1 VSIYTAIL
9 FKVLSTAC
17 FAVMGACARWLGE
30 IFPVGQVVFAR
41 SFFAI
46 LPVVIFYAW
55 RGEIWTAM
63 NTSRPFGHVARGLTG
78 VVSMFFLFA
87 ALARLPIADV
97 TAITF
102 STPLMIV
109 ALAGL
114 LLGER
119 VRGYRWTAVI
129 LGLVGVMVILAPHLS
144 VSEMSAMTGAATL
157 GAFFALMNAVF
168 AAAAYIQIRRLTMS
182 ETTSAIVLYFSLISS
197 LCGLA
202 TLPFGW
208 VWPDLHQSGILFLM
222 GFIGGIGQ
230 LFMTQSYRYAQASLT
245 APFDYT
251 SIIWA
256 VILGYVAFG
265 EVPGPSVWAGAV
277 IVIGAGMFVIWRERQ
292 LILQRR
298 REAAQAQSPTTP
310 L

>member
-1 VSIYTAIL
+1 VSVYTAIL

-30 IFPVGQVVFAR
+30 FFPVGQVVFSR

-46 LPVVIFYAW
+46 IPVVIYYTW

-63 NTSRPFGHVARGLTG
+63 ATSRPFGHMARGLTG

-87 ALARLPIADV
+87 ALARLPIAEV

-102 STPLMIV
+102 STPLLIV
-109 ALAGL
+109 ALAAL

-119 VRGYRWTAVI
+119 VRGYRWSAVI
-129 LGLVGVMVILAPHLS
+129 LGLLGVLVILAPHLS
-144 VSEMSAMTGAATL
+144 VGGFAAMSATATL
-157 GAFFALMNAVF
+157 GAVFAVLNAVF
-168 AAAAYIQIRRLTMS
+168 AAAAYIQIRRLTSS
-182 ETTSAIVLYFSLISS
+182 ETTSSIVLYFSLISS
-197 LCGLA
+197 ACGLA

-208 VWPDLHQSGILFLM
+208 VWPGLHQFSILFLM
-222 GFIGGIGQ
+222 GFVGGIGQ
-230 LFMTQSYRYAQASLT
+230 LFMTESYRYAQASLT

-265 EVPGPSVWAGAV
+265 EVPGPSVWAGSA
-277 IVIGAGMFVIWRERQ
+277 IVIAAGLFVIWRERQ
-292 LILQRR
+292 LGLARR
-298 REAAQAQSPTTP
+298 RAKEIPPPVS
-310 L
+310 

>member
-1 VSIYTAIL
+1 MSIYTAIL

-30 IFPVGQVVFAR
+30 VFPVGQVVFAR

-46 LPVVIFYAW
+46 VPIAIFYAY
-55 RGEIWTAM
+55 RRQLRRAM
-63 NTSRPFGHVARGLTG
+63 VTKRPFGHMLRGLTG
-78 VVSMFFLFA
+78 VTSMFFLFA

-102 STPLMIV
+102 STPLIIV
-109 ALAGL
+109 TLAGL

-129 LGLVGVMVILAPHLS
+129 LGFCGVLVILAPHLS
-144 VSEMSAMTGAATL
+144 IAELSGMSDMATL
-157 GAFFALMNAVF
+157 GAIFALLNAVF
-168 AAAAYIQIRRLTMS
+168 AAAAYIQIRRLTRS
-182 ETTSAIVLYFSLISS
+182 ETTSSIVLYFSVIAS

-208 VWPDLHQSGILFLM
+208 VWPSLHQFGILFLM
-222 GFIGGIGQ
+222 GFAGGIGQ
-230 LFMTQSYRYAQASLT
+230 LFMTESYRYAQASLT

-265 EVPGPSVWAGAV
+265 EVPGPSVWTGGV
-277 IVIGAGMFVIWRERQ
+277 IVIGAGMFVIWRERR
-292 LILQRR
+292 LALHRR
-298 REAAQAQSPTTP
+298 SAVIPP
-310 L
+310 VP

>member
-30 IFPVGQVVFAR
+30 VFPVGQVVFAR

-46 LPVVIFYAW
+46 LPVVIFYTW

-63 NTSRPFGHVARGLTG
+63 NTARPFGHVARGLTG

-144 VSEMSAMTGAATL
+144 VSEMSAMSGAATL
-157 GAFFALMNAVF
+157 GAVFALMNAVF

-208 VWPDLHQSGILFLM
+208 VWPDLHQSSILFLM

-277 IVIGAGMFVIWRERQ
+277 IVIGAGLFVIWRERQ
-292 LILQRR
+292 IILQRR
-298 REAAQAQSPTTP
+298 RDAAKSPVA
-310 L
+310 

>member
-30 IFPVGQVVFAR
+30 VFPVGQVVFFR
-41 SFFAI
+41 SFIAFV
-46 LPVVIFYAW
+46 PVLIFYAW

-63 NTSRPFGHVARGLTG
+63 NTARPFGHVLRGLTG

-102 STPLMIV
+102 STPLIIV

-129 LGLVGVMVILAPHLS
+129 LGLIGVLVILAPHLS
-144 VSEMSAMTGAATL
+144 ISEYAAMSGAATL
-157 GAFFALMNAVF
+157 GAVFAILNAVF
-168 AAAAYIQIRRLTMS
+168 AAAAYIQIRRLTSS

-208 VWPDLHQSGILFLM
+208 VWPDAQQLAVLLTM
-222 GFIGGIGQ
+222 GFFGGIGQ
-230 LFMTQSYRYAQASLT
+230 LFMTESYRYAQASLT

-265 EVPGPSVWAGAV
+265 EVPGPSVWAGGA
-277 IVIGAGMFVIWRERQ
+277 IVISAGLFVIWRERQ
-292 LILQRR
+292 LMLQRR
-298 REAAQAQSPTTP
+298 REKEIPP
-310 L
+310 VR

>member
-1 VSIYTAIL
+1 VSVYTAIL

-17 FAVMGACARWLGE
+17 FAVMGACARWAGDV
-30 IFPVGQVVFAR
+30 FPVGQVVFFR
-41 SFFAI
+41 SFVAVV
-46 LPVVIFYAW
+46 PVVIFYAW
-55 RGEIWTAM
+55 RHELRNAM
-63 NTSRPFGHVARGLTG
+63 VTSRPFGHMARGLTG
-78 VVSMFFLFA
+78 VTSMFFLFA

-102 STPLMIV
+102 STPLLIV

-114 LLGER
+114 LLGEK
-119 VRGYRWTAVI
+119 VRGYRWAAVI
-129 LGLVGVMVILAPHLS
+129 LGLVGVLVILAPHLS
-144 VSEMSAMTGAATL
+144 ISGFAAMSSTATL
-157 GAFFALMNAVF
+157 GAGFAVLNAVF
-168 AAAAYIQIRRLTMS
+168 AAGAYIQIRRLTSS

-208 VWPDLHQSGILFLM
+208 VWPDLLQFCVLFLM
-222 GFIGGIGQ
+222 GFVGGIGQ
-230 LFMTQSYRYAQASLT
+230 LFMTESYRYAQASLT

-277 IVIGAGMFVIWRERQ
+277 IVIGAGLFVIWRERR
-292 LILQRR
+292 LSVQRR
-298 REAAQAQSPTTP
+298 RAAAAQSPTVT
-310 L
+310 

>member
-1 VSIYTAIL
+1 VNIYTAIL
-9 FKVLSTAC
+9 FKILSTAC

-30 IFPVGQVVFAR
+30 VFPVGQVVFFR
-41 SFFAI
+41 SFIAFV
-46 LPVVIFYAW
+46 PVLVFYAW

-63 NTSRPFGHVARGLTG
+63 NTARPFGHVLRGLTG
-78 VVSMFFLFA
+78 VISMFFLFA

-102 STPLMIV
+102 STPLIIV

-129 LGLVGVMVILAPHLS
+129 LGLIGVLVILAPHLS
-144 VSEMSAMTGAATL
+144 ISEFAAMSDTATL
-157 GAFFALMNAVF
+157 GAVFAILNAVF
-168 AAAAYIQIRRLTMS
+168 AAGAYIQIRRLTS
-182 ETTSAIVLYFSLISS
+182 TETTSSIVLYFSLISS
-197 LCGLA
+197 VCGLA

-208 VWPDLHQSGILFLM
+208 VWPDTQQLVVLLTM
-222 GFIGGIGQ
+222 GFFGGIGQ
-230 LFMTQSYRYAQASLT
+230 LFMTESYRYAQASLT

-265 EVPGPSVWAGAV
+265 EVPGPSVWIGGAIV
-277 IVIGAGMFVIWRERQ
+277 IVAGLFVIWRERQ
-292 LILQRR
+292 LALQRR
-298 REAAQAQSPTTP
+298 AAKPPAP
-310 L
+310 